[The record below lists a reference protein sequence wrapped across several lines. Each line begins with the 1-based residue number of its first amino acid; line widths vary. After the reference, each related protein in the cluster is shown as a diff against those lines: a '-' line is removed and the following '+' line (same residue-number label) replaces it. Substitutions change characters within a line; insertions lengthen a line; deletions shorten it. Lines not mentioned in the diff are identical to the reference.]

1 MCNLYSQ
8 SRSSDAD
15 LFCCHSKL
23 LSCQDAKMCVHL
35 TIRAGIVRVLIL
47 ASIGDQV
54 ACEVVESYPAI
65 HSFFYAGNY
74 LCP

>member
-1 MCNLYSQ
+1 
-8 SRSSDAD
+8 
-15 LFCCHSKL
+15 
-23 LSCQDAKMCVHL
+23 MCVHL